1 MRVHWTFA
9 EIPACRRSMRLY
21 AALRLQVTRNP
32 ERVTC
37 KRCLVI
43 LRNIGQVAEGKLRAA
58 GEEVA

>member
-1 MRVHWTFA
+1 MRVHWRDHNHGFA
-9 EIPACRRSMRLY
+9 CGQRRRDDLRRSTLD
-21 AALRLQVTRNP
+21 P

>member
-1 MRVHWTFA
+1 MRVHWTYA
-9 EIPACRRSMRLY
+9 EIPACRRSMSLY
-21 AALRLQVTRNP
+21 ASLRLQVTRSP